1 MKVIGAIG
9 RNASGKDEFVEY
21 LREQRGVPTLS
32 IGAIV
37 RDIAA
42 EEDVRPTRDNLHK
55 ISQRHMDRYG
65 KTYFAERL
73 VEKIK
78 EQDWDRVAV
87 TGIRSPADVA
97 TLKEEFDDDFTLV
110 HVRVGDPRIRFERSR
125 DRDEPRDPKSFEKF
139 LQQDEEE
146 EQLFNLH
153 EAIEEAD
160 LTVDNSGSLEQF
172 HEVIEVKVVEPILKA
187 RHQRSVAA

>member
-21 LREQRGVPTLS
+21 LSEQHDVPTLS
-32 IGAIV
+32 IGDIV

-42 EEDVRPTRDNLHK
+42 EEDVHPTRDNLHE
-55 ISQRHMDRYG
+55 ISQRCIDRYG
-65 KTYFAERL
+65 KTYFVERL

-78 EQDWDRVAV
+78 EQGWDRVAV

-97 TLKEEFDDDFTLV
+97 TLKEDFGDDFVLV

-125 DRDEPRDPKSFEKF
+125 DRDEPRDPKSFQKF
-139 LQQDEEE
+139 LEQDEEE
-146 EQLFNLH
+146 EQLFDIH

-160 LTVDNSGSLEQF
+160 LTIDNSASLDEF
-172 HEVIEVKVVEPILKA
+172 HEAIDTKVVEPILKVG
-187 RHQRSVAA
+187 HQRGAAE